1 MINDKV
7 ISSSGWEWSLR
18 KRSLGSQLL
27 GSARVL
33 RIPYIF
39 QVGSSATDEISAR
52 LTEKSGYDLPLQ
64 ISWYLKSAFSHGS
77 SWQYTSYYFISNR
90 FKFTVVS
97 LQDKASCFVTNSP
110 SWVIFGRH
118 HSLLLALCSLDKPIF
133 FLCCC
138 SLVSPPRCS
147 RLGSWVHRCVV
158 ILTWNNQFVFD
169 LGKIQFKIVTHELLP
184 SIFVVEEN
192 VLAYILQRLVSLGKL
207 H

>member
-1 MINDKV
+1 MTKSYQALGESGLCGRGVWEVSCWTRPGTSGSLIYFRLAVARQTRQVPDWRRRVVIICHCKFLDTWKV
-7 ISSSGWEWSLR
+7 HLR
-18 KRSLGSQLL
+18 TGY
-27 GSARVL
+27 ARAL
-33 RIPYIF
+33 
-39 QVGSSATDEISAR
+39 
-52 LTEKSGYDLPLQ
+52 
-64 ISWYLKSAFSHGS
+64 
-77 SWQYTSYYFISNR
+77 TSYYSISNR

-133 FLCCC
+133 SLCCC

-158 ILTWNNQFVFD
+158 ILAWNNQFVFD
-169 LGKIQFKIVTHELLP
+169 LGKIQFKIIAHELLP

>member
-1 MINDKV
+1 M
-7 ISSSGWEWSLR
+7 
-18 KRSLGSQLL
+18 
-27 GSARVL
+27 
-33 RIPYIF
+33 
-39 QVGSSATDEISAR
+39 
-52 LTEKSGYDLPLQ
+52 
-64 ISWYLKSAFSHGS
+64 
-77 SWQYTSYYFISNR
+77 
-90 FKFTVVS
+90 
-97 LQDKASCFVTNSP
+97 QDKASCFVTNSP

-158 ILTWNNQFVFD
+158 ILAWNNQFVFD

-192 VLAYILQRLVSLGKL
+192 VFAYILQRLVSSFRVNLPAWFTTFFLEPSLKLLYKLPVFLFQLYCGKIL
-207 H
+207 LICALLVVEREK